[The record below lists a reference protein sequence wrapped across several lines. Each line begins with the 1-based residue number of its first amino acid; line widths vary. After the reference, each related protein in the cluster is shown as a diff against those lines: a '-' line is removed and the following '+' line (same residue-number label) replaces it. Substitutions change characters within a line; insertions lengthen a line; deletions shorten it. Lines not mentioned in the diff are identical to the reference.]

1 VTAQDTPR
9 PGLRERK
16 RIKLRRTIQTAAL
29 RLFDTQG
36 YEQTTVEQITDAAD
50 VSTTTFYRCFPTK
63 EDVVIDDDYDA
74 ILEEIFASASAD
86 EPLVAPVRACAAAT
100 GAAVEADR
108 DYNLARLRLAAT
120 VPALQVRY
128 AGEER
133 RSAGLLTRL
142 LASQTGR
149 SATDYQV
156 ELAAAA
162 LVAVLFAASRRW
174 AAEQAAT
181 PLTTLMDEAVTMI
194 EPLLGALDG
203 SAGLPVSR
211 LPR

>member
-16 RIKLRRTIQTAAL
+16 RIKLRRSVQTEAL

-36 YEQTTVEQITDAAD
+36 YDQTTVEQITEAAD
-50 VSTTTFYRCFPTK
+50 ISTTTFYRYFPTK
-63 EDVVIDDDYDA
+63 EDVIIDDDYDA
-74 ILEEIFASASAD
+74 ILEEIFASTSAD
-86 EPLVAPVRACAAAT
+86 EPLVALVRACAAAT

-108 DYNLARLRLAAT
+108 DYNLARLRLVAT
-120 VPALQVRY
+120 VPVLQARY

-133 RSAGLLTRL
+133 RSADLLARL

-181 PLTTLMDEAVTMI
+181 PLTTLMDEAVTI
-194 EPLLGALDG
+194 VEPVLGALDG
-203 SAGLPVSR
+203 SAGLPVRR